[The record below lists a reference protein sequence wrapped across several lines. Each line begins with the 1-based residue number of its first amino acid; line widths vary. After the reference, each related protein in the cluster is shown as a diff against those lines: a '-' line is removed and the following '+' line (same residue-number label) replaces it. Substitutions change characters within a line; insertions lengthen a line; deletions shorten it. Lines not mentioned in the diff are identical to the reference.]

1 MSVTTLGMQSKSSRR
16 ATRAFVEL
24 VSSMRF
30 AIALLVVLAIASI
43 IGTVLTQED
52 PYPNYVNQFG
62 LFWADIFRGIS
73 LYNVYSAWWFM
84 LILIFL
90 VISVSLCVVR
100 NGPKMFADIKSWKDR
115 VHEGSLRA
123 FHHKGEFHVA
133 SDRAKTTAT
142 LERLSAKMGYRTVTR
157 QTDNGATLIAGK
169 RGAMTKIGYISAHL
183 AIVVI
188 CIGGL
193 LDSNL
198 PIKLQM
204 WMFNKTPINS
214 NAVINEIPPQH
225 RLSVSNPTFRGY
237 AWVPEGQYVGT
248 AILNQQDGSIIQ
260 DLPFSIQ
267 LNKFTIGYYST
278 GMPKLFASDIV
289 VIDHKTGKRIPARVE
304 VNKPFTYDGV
314 SIYQSSFQDGGSKLS
329 MTAWPMTGG
338 SVKTVPM
345 NDTIGGNEPV
355 SAEIPGSKGETVEFT
370 DFRAI
375 NVENMTDG
383 TGAPDARGVGQK
395 ETLRD
400 AFDERLGS
408 GAKTSKPTDLRN
420 IGPSVQYK
428 VRGSDGQ
435 AREYSNYMLPIDVA
449 GQQMFLAG
457 MRVSPNDLFRY
468 LRIPA
473 DDQSTVKQWMD
484 LRAALETPAT
494 RAEAA
499 HRFALRSV
507 PQENAEL
514 QKHLE
519 DSVNRVLNLFAGA
532 DALGAGD
539 NPQINGGFQSVAA
552 FIDKSVPKGE
562 QEKAAGLLMRML
574 EGAMWDVWQISREQ
588 NGQPPAKVDEKN
600 SAFIQASINALSD
613 SFLYGSPVFLQLDNF
628 KQVQAS
634 VFQLTRAPGK
644 KVVYLGS
651 LLLVVGIFSM
661 FYVRERRLWF
671 WLKDEGQGGAS
682 VLMAMS
688 TARRTFDFE
697 KEFVRA
703 RTQIGA
709 ALGATSI
716 ETVDPA
722 PASHVADASSPNR
735 SGKLGSFNTVRS
747 WTSHRP
753 PPTCPP
759 RRSVPHRVTCPMSL
773 LSTIVRFCAG

>member
-1 MSVTTLGMQSKSSRR
+1 MSVTTSGMQSKSGRR
-16 ATRAFVEL
+16 AFRHFVEL

-43 IGTVLTQED
+43 IGTVLTQDD

-62 LFWADIFRGIS
+62 PFWADIFRGLSI
-73 LYNVYSAWWFM
+73 YTVYSAWWFM

-90 VISVSLCVVR
+90 VISVSLCVIR
-100 NGPKMFADIKSWKDR
+100 NGPKMIADMKSWKDR

-123 FHHKGEFHVA
+123 FHHKGEFVVA
-133 SDRAKTTAT
+133 ADRAQTTAT
-142 LERLSAKMGYRTVTR
+142 LERLTAKMGYRTVTR
-157 QTDNGATLIAGK
+157 QTDSGATLIAGK
-169 RGAMTKIGYISAHL
+169 RGALTKIGYISAHL

-188 CIGGL
+188 CLGGL

-204 WMFNKTPINS
+204 WLFNKTPINS
-214 NAVINEIPPQH
+214 NAVINDISADH
-225 RLSVSNPTFRGY
+225 RLSTSNPTFRGY

-248 AILNQQDGSIIQ
+248 AILNQPAGSIIQ

-267 LNKFTIGYYST
+267 LNKFIVDYYST

-314 SIYQSSFQDGGSKLS
+314 SIFQSSFQDGGSKLD
-329 MTAWPMTGG
+329 MTAWPMTG
-338 SVKTVPM
+338 SSTKTVPFSG
-345 NDTIGGNEPV
+345 TIGG
-355 SAEIPGSKGETVEFT
+355 SAPLSAQIPGSKGETIEFA

-383 TGAPDARGVGQK
+383 NGVPDARGVGKK

-420 IGPSVQYK
+420 IGPSIQYK

-435 AREYSNYMLPIDVA
+435 AREYSNYMLPVDVS
-449 GQQMFLAG
+449 GQRMFLAG
-457 MRVSPNDLFRY
+457 MRLSPNDPFRY

-507 PQENAEL
+507 PQESGDL

-519 DSVNRVLNLFAGA
+519 ESANRVLNLFAGA
-532 DALGAGD
+532 DENGKPDA
-539 NPQINGGFQSVAA
+539 NPQIIGGFQAVAG

-588 NGQPPAKVDEKN
+588 SGLPPAKVDEKN
-600 SAFIQASINALSD
+600 TAFVQASINALSD

-628 KQVQAS
+628 RQVQAS

-644 KVVYLGS
+644 NLVYLGS
-651 LLLVVGIFSM
+651 LLLVAGIFSM

-671 WLKDEGQGGAS
+671 WLKESKQGGAT

-688 TARRTFDFE
+688 TARRTLDYE
-697 KEFVRA
+697 KEFVRTRA
-703 RTQIGA
+703 QIAA
-709 ALGATSI
+709 ALGASPVESAETSS
-716 ETVDPA
+716 TPG
-722 PASHVADASSPNR
+722 ASGTHTQSEASSPEVSSR
-735 SGKLGSFNTVRS
+735 
-747 WTSHRP
+747 
-753 PPTCPP
+753 
-759 RRSVPHRVTCPMSL
+759 
-773 LSTIVRFCAG
+773 